1 MKRMAFFLMFVLVCT
16 FMSQA
21 QNGIKSYILQVEGD
35 KAYLD
40 VHAPLIKVGDILSV
54 YEDGGVMIH
63 PVTKKEIKKEGRIIA
78 DLEILEIQDEYSVAS
93 IYPAEAVA
101 KLKVGMI
108 ASMPELKAMSE
119 PIMEHEVNSV
129 PSYIPPI
136 MKEVTLPAGSII
148 PIEASQSVRASKVD
162 KGDRVNFRVS
172 RNVERNGVVIIPA
185 GTIVVGK
192 VYEAKR
198 SKWFGTRGRLG
209 IRINEIQ
216 LRSGETLP
224 LRNGDI
230 YIKGKNRTVWAIL
243 FCIYICGSK
252 AEMAYGHSID
262 VTTAYDITIPINI

>member
-1 MKRMAFFLMFVLVCT
+1 MKRMVFFLMFVLVCT

-21 QNGIKSYILQVEGD
+21 QNGIKSYILQIEGD

-40 VHAPLIKVGDILSV
+40 VYAPLVKVGDVLSV

-63 PVTKKEIKKEGRIIA
+63 PVTQKKIKKEGRIIA

-93 IYPAEAVA
+93 IYPAEAVSR
-101 KLKVGMI
+101 LKVGMM
-108 ASMPELKAMSE
+108 ASMSGLNAMPE
-119 PIMEHEVNSV
+119 PVMEQEMNPV
-129 PSYIPPI
+129 PSYSFPV
-136 MKEVTLPAGSII
+136 MEEVTLPAGSII

-172 RNVERNGVVIIPA
+172 RNVVRNGVVIIPA

-198 SKWFGTRGRLG
+198 SKWYGTRGRLG

-216 LRSGETLP
+216 LPSGETLP

-243 FCIYICGSK
+243 ICAFICGSK
-252 AEMAYGHSID
+252 AEMPYGYSID
-262 VTTAYDITIPINI
+262 VTTAYDITLPISN